1 MILMTALGIGMFLG
15 FNMEWVSINENTFR
29 FFDETAFADYRILSE
44 DGFTAE
50 DADRVAGIEGVD
62 AVSRYISVNADLKI
76 YLTATADCRA
86 KRRYDELTAK
96 GEKCDFEEIR
106 KDIIARD
113 HNDMTRAI
121 SPLCK
126 AEDAI
131 EVDTSEMN
139 VEEVTQTIIALFNAA
154 TESGN
159 Q

>member
-1 MILMTALGIGMFLG
+1 
-15 FNMEWVSINENTFR
+15 
-29 FFDETAFADYRILSE
+29 
-44 DGFTAE
+44 
-50 DADRVAGIEGVD
+50 
-62 AVSRYISVNADLKI
+62 
-76 YLTATADCRA
+76 
-86 KRRYDELTAK
+86 
-96 GEKCDFEEIR
+96 
-106 KDIIARD
+106 
-113 HNDMTRAI
+113 MTRAI